1 MESLQKTLPFG
12 SAQLGGIFLYVLY
25 KGVPSPPGGRG
36 ARIILRAQNNTVTV
50 LSFKVV
56 EKNISKS
63 SGSVQYTYWI
73 LSKFND
79 VKLYLFV

>member
-1 MESLQKTLPFG
+1 M
-12 SAQLGGIFLYVLY
+12 
-25 KGVPSPPGGRG
+25 
-36 ARIILRAQNNTVTV
+36 TV

-63 SGSVQYTYWI
+63 SGSVQYTDWI
-73 LSKFND
+73 LSKFNG